1 MNFSHSF
8 KTALTGLKTN
18 KSRSIL
24 TILGIVIGITAI
36 ILVMSLGE
44 GAQNLILS
52 EVQSIGSKTIGVSPG
67 RHPTGF
73 SDVMSLFADSLK
85 EKDLEVLGKKTNV
98 PYAEK
103 IIPIVF
109 GSESV
114 IYGNESY
121 RATVYGVSP
130 DFAGIYN
137 IQPQQGRIFEDEEVK
152 SKSDVAVL
160 GYKVKDEL
168 FGDSDALNEK
178 IKIKGKN
185 FRVIGV
191 LPKKG
196 QSAFVNFDDA
206 LIVPHTT
213 AQQYIFGIKFY
224 HRLVVEADSEKNVD
238 QTADDIVATL
248 RNSHD
253 ITDPEKDDFF
263 VETQAGAMEQVSTI
277 TNILT
282 LFLAAVAAISLLV
295 GGVGIM
301 NIMLVS
307 VTERT
312 REIGLRKALGAKSA
326 EILWQFL
333 LESITLTVLGGII
346 GITLG
351 AFFSFLTALALS
363 RFAGLDWKFIFPIS
377 AALLGLGVSAG
388 VGLVFGLYPARQAAK
403 KSPMEA
409 LRYE

>member
-160 GYKVKDEL
+160 GYKVKDKL

-206 LIVPHTT
+206 LIIPYTT

>member
-206 LIVPHTT
+206 LIIPYTT